1 MALVRNIDRSPQHL
15 CKSGPSPMDLL
26 GGATSNTATLFANF
40 VSRVTTAQP
49 MFPTFRLPFSLAE
62 RIERTVRC
70 DFL

>member
-1 MALVRNIDRSPQHL
+1 
-15 CKSGPSPMDLL
+15 MDLL